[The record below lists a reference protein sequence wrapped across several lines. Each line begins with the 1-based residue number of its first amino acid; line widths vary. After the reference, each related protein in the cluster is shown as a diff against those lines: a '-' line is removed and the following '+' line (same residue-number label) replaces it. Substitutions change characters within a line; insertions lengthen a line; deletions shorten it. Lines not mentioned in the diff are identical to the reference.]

1 MYNEK
6 AIISQWI
13 ADMYDWN
20 ETYTDDVEF
29 AITLIGEESKR
40 VLEIAC
46 GSGRFMIPLAKA
58 GHQVIGLDFD
68 EFMLDKIAAKISNE
82 KVEWYKADVIHE
94 EWPTEFD
101 VVVLGANFLYNIV
114 SDLNYE
120 QAQELVIRKAANS
133 LKDGGYVF
141 IDCGYTKNPEQWFN
155 NPVPNVV
162 WEGTDSHGNFGRM
175 TLLDSVYDER
185 SRMNRFVRKFELV
198 LNDGSRVEEEIPS
211 EKHFASLEQ
220 IHQWLSKAGFFI
232 EKEYGDYNHN
242 PISESTHRA
251 IIWARK
257 MSTAE

>member
-29 AITLIGEESKR
+29 ALSLMGENPKR

-46 GSGRFMIPLAKA
+46 GSGRFMIPVAKA
-58 GHQVIGLDFD
+58 GHHVIGLDFD

-82 KVEWYKADVIHE
+82 KIEWYKADVIHE
-94 EWPTEFD
+94 EWDTGFD

-114 SDLNYE
+114 SDLDYE
-120 QAQELVIRKAANS
+120 QAQELVIQKAANA
-133 LKDGGYVF
+133 LNVGGYVF
-141 IDCGYTKNPEQWFN
+141 IDCGYTQSPEKWFN
-155 NPVPNVV
+155 HPEPNVV
-162 WEGTDSHGNFGRM
+162 WEGIDSHGNFGKM
-175 TLLDSVYDER
+175 TLLDSSYDEK
-185 SRMNRFVRKFELV
+185 SRMNKFVRRFEMV
-198 LNDGSRVEEEIPS
+198 LKDGSNVEQEIPS

-220 IHQWLSKAGFFI
+220 IHHWLLKAGFVI
-232 EKEYGDYNHN
+232 EKEYGDYHCN
-242 PISESTHRA
+242 PISESTSRA

-257 MSTAE
+257 MKETE